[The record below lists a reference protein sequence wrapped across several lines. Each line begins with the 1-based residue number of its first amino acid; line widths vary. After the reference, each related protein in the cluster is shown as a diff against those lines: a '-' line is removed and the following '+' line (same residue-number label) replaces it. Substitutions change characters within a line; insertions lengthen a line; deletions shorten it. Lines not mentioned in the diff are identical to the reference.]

1 MSFAQNMGKNIG
13 KNISKNLSNKYR
25 QNLLHYAKQSSKDIL
40 KITSKTV
47 NQKKEKKVV
56 I

>member
-1 MSFAQNMGKNIG
+1 MGKSIG

-25 QNLLHYAKQSSKDIL
+25 QNLFHYAKQSSTDIL
-40 KITSKTV
+40 KNTSKRV
-47 NQKKEKKVV
+47 IQKKENKLV